1 MATTKRINGDF
12 TIKSVDNNVDTF
24 SIERFRTVTINGDL
38 QVLGN
43 TTSVE
48 TTNTT
53 INDNIIVLNQ
63 GETGAGVTRVFSGI
77 QVDRG
82 TSGNVI
88 LRWNETFN
96 RWQLTNNGTNFGNIA
111 TFTVD
116 PFITELSQDASPQ
129 LGGNIDVMGY
139 TIFNSVANLNVIVD
153 AGIQLS
159 NRGTDLPAETGNVVV
174 YANTVAGG
182 GSGVYVSNS
191 DVVGQELVTKTKAIV
206 YALIL

>member
-12 TIKSVDNNVDTF
+12 TIKSVSNNVDTF
-24 SIERFRTVTINGDL
+24 AIERFRTVTINGDL

-53 INDNIIVLNQ
+53 INDNMIILNQ
-63 GETGAGVTRVFSGI
+63 GEEGAGVTRVFSGI
-77 QVDRG
+77 QIDRG
-82 TSGNVI
+82 TLSNVQ
-88 LRWNETFN
+88 LRYNETFN
-96 RWQLTNNGTNFGNIA
+96 KWQLTNNGTNFGNIA
-111 TFTVD
+111 TFVVD

-129 LGGNIDVMGY
+129 LGGNLDVAGY

-159 NRGTDLPAETGNVVV
+159 NRGTDLVAESGNVVV

-182 GSGVYVSNS
+182 GSGVYVSNA